1 MMATNLAQP
10 GVLGPLPAVRRTLI
24 FHPRSG
30 TDCMANLRC
39 LRDAYDPVSD
49 VLGIGEPLLDSTDK
63 SIPSLRSF
71 PLLAGASTAVA
82 STQAALCLLVN
93 GESRG
98 SIFERS
104 QRLLAALEA
113 SFELED
119 VIDTFK
125 YDSGRDLTGYE
136 DGTENPTGDDAVAA
150 ALVAEGGGMAGSSFV
165 AVQRWVHDLRG
176 FAAFGNVRGDAM
188 IGRCR
193 DSNEEIEEAPATA
206 HVKRTAQEDYDP
218 PAFMVR
224 RSLPWDS
231 GREQG
236 LEFVTYVNSLDRFEV
251 MMRRMAGLDDGI
263 VDALFQFSRPVSGGY
278 YWCPPLL
285 KNRLDLS
292 ALGL

>member
-1 MMATNLAQP
+1 VAENIAQP
-10 GVLGPLPAVRRTLI
+10 GVLAPLPPLRRTMVFRLRAGSDPI
-24 FHPRSG
+24 ADLRSL
-30 TDCMANLRC
+30 C
-39 LRDAYDPVSD
+39 DAYDPAVH
-49 VLGIGEPLLDSTDK
+49 VVGIGKPLLDAAAR
-63 SIPSLRSF
+63 SLPGLRDF
-71 PLLAGASTAVA
+71 PPLAGVGVSVP
-82 STQAALCLLVN
+82 STQAPLLVFVN

-98 SIFERS
+98 SLFERS
-104 QRLLAALEA
+104 QRLLTALER

-119 VIDTFK
+119 VLDTFK

-136 DGTENPTGDDAVAA
+136 DGTENPTGDAAAEA
-150 ALVAEGGGMAGSSFV
+150 ALVAGGFGTAGSSFV

-176 FAAFGNVRGDAM
+176 FAGFGNVRGDAI
-188 IGRCR
+188 IGRCH

-236 LEFVTYVNSLDRFEV
+236 LEFVAYVNSLDRFDA
-251 MMRRMAGLDDGI
+251 MMQRMVGLDDGI

-278 YWCPPLL
+278 YWCPPLI
-285 KNRLDLS
+285 NDRLDLS
-292 ALGL
+292 ALEI